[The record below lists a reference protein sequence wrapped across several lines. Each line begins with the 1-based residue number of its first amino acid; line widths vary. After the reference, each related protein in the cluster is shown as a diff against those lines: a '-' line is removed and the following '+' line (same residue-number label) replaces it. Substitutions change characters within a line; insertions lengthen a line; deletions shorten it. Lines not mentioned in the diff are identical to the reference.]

1 MVEEPVAP
9 GSLTIDWR
17 VVGPG
22 VALWLADPANGGET
36 VVARAGDIISTPVVE
51 L

>member
-1 MVEEPVAP
+1 VAP

-22 VALWLADPANGGET
+22 VALWLADPKHGGET
-36 VVARAGDIISTPVVE
+36 VVAHAGDIISTPVVE